1 METVVLQSL
10 SKTYS
15 GGKLAVRQV
24 SLSLNQGEVFGFLG
38 PNGAGKTTTVKLLNG
53 MLSPTEGSCQVLGV
67 NPAKEPEKVHRVSGV
82 LTEHAQMYDNTA
94 EKRTQ
99 FVNDLVEV
107 IWDFDKHSVT
117 TLTGYI
123 DNRAY
128 IIKVTDIL
136 RIFSLNQKVYIQT
149 ANGEFLIKNRLY
161 EIEDVLRK
169 QKFLRISNSEI
180 VNIKKITDI
189 DLSII
194 GRVCIR
200 LSGDICVYVS
210 MFSVK

>member
-1 METVVLQSL
+1 MRNMDLATSNRYTLYGGDNLQVDVKINPCVEDVEVLI
-10 SKTYS
+10 
-15 GGKLAVRQV
+15 
-24 SLSLNQGEVFGFLG
+24 
-38 PNGAGKTTTVKLLNG
+38 
-53 MLSPTEGSCQVLGV
+53 
-67 NPAKEPEKVHRVSGV
+67 
-82 LTEHAQMYDNTA
+82 TA
-94 EKRTQ
+94 EKKTQ
-99 FVNDLVEV
+99 FVNNLVEV
-107 IWDFDKHSVT
+107 IWDFDKHTVT

-128 IIKVTDIL
+128 IIKVADIL
-136 RIFSLNQKVYIQT
+136 RIFALNQKVYIQT
-149 ANGEFLIKNRLY
+149 ANGEFLIKYRLY

-180 VNIKKITDI
+180 VNIKKIADI

-210 MFSVK
+210 RRYIPKIKKSLGI